1 MSSIVSE
8 LSLIHRS
15 VQDVMFDL
23 LHSLNDDEL
32 KKVVE
37 KFGTGLGVVDELAFS
52 SWVSTQINSL
62 NEHEEMVGLS
72 FLLGRLNLEIH
83 GNKAFFKPPQLNNVI
98 GLYPSIKSIPS
109 YSAFIGSYRLE
120 GLTND
125 NHGETTPIK
134 ICDAS
139 GELSVLLSSSHLKV
153 KSGSIQCVKGFRNE
167 SNYLVEII

>member
-8 LSLIHRS
+8 LPLIHRS

-83 GNKAFFKPPQLNNVI
+83 GNQFFFKPPHLNNVI
-98 GLYPSIKSIPS
+98 GLYPSVKSIPS
-109 YSAFIGSYRLE
+109 YNAFIGSYRLE
-120 GLTND
+120 GFND
-125 NHGETTPIK
+125 SHGETTPIK

-153 KSGSIQCVKGFRNE
+153 KSGSIQCVKGIKNE

>member
-8 LSLIHRS
+8 LPLIHRS

-37 KFGTGLGVVDELAFS
+37 KFGTGLGVVDEWAFS

-62 NEHEEMVGLS
+62 NEQEEMVGLS
-72 FLLGRLNLEIH
+72 FLLGMLNLEIH

-98 GLYPSIKSIPS
+98 GLYPSVKSIPS
-109 YSAFIGSYRLE
+109 YNAFIGSYRLE

-125 NHGETTPIK
+125 NHGETIPIK

-139 GELSVLLSSSHLKV
+139 GSLSVQLKLPCSSLRNGAVYCFSGVKKGLHYVVELS
-153 KSGSIQCVKGFRNE
+153 
-167 SNYLVEII
+167 